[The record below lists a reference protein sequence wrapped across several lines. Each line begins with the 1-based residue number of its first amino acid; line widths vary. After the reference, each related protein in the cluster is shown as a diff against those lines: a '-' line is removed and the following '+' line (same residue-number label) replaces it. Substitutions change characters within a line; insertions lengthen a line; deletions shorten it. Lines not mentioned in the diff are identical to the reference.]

1 MGKMEALDW
10 LMILI
15 NVLSIY
21 WKNRLWA
28 TGHRYLMRA
37 FSQFAFVSAC
47 AVVATS
53 TLVGTVL
60 FDRNCWAEE
69 NPNILLVNAEAD
81 GWLKYPKSPV
91 FAIDSL
97 EIPAKQ
103 TGVLENLSVEVNQ
116 SVTANQKIGN
126 LDRSAAKLEEAA
138 AIVQSQFAATVANDE
153 SDVIFA
159 RMIVDEAK
167 IALDSYEQISAR
179 GSATDAEMRSKRL
192 AVSQAEL
199 KVNNALQALEQAKLK
214 ARLAQVNVLTARQQ
228 LDSLDIVAPFAGTI
242 TEVLCKGGEW
252 LQAGQPV
259 AKVIRLDELRVD
271 CFVSRSQVNVASL
284 IGQPALISIISHN
297 NQRDKLAG
305 RVTRFEPQVTATGD
319 IRVSVVVQN
328 QRRNGEWLLLP
339 GMTVD
344 LQIQPT
350 ITNVSKSTRSF
361 PLAR

>member
-1 MGKMEALDW
+1 MLW
-10 LMILI
+10 PTIYCLI
-15 NVLSIY
+15 HSIS
-21 WKNRLWA
+21 R
-28 TGHRYLMRA
+28 
-37 FSQFAFVSAC
+37 FAFVSRFI
-47 AVVATS
+47 VVATS
-53 TLVGTVL
+53 MLVGTAL
-60 FDRNCWAEE
+60 IERDGWAEG
-69 NPNILLVNAEAD
+69 NPLIPSANVETN
-81 GWLKYPKSPV
+81 GWLKYPNSPV

-126 LDRSAAKLEEAA
+126 LDRSAARLEEAA
-138 AIVQSQFAATVANDE
+138 AIVQSQFAATVASDE
-153 SDVIFA
+153 SDIAFA

-199 KVNNALQALEQAKLK
+199 KVHNALQAIEQAKLK

-242 TEVLCKGGEW
+242 TEVLCKSGEW

-271 CFVSRSQVNVASL
+271 CFVSRSHVNVASL
-284 IGQPALISIISHN
+284 IGQPALISILSHN
-297 NQRDKLAG
+297 NQRDTLAG

-319 IRVSVVVQN
+319 IRISVVVQN

-344 LQIQPT
+344 LQIQPS
-350 ITNVSKSTRSF
+350 INNVSKSTRSF

>member
-1 MGKMEALDW
+1 MEALDW
-10 LMILI
+10 LMILS
-15 NVLSIY
+15 NLQSSY
-21 WKNRLWA
+21 WKSPLWSSVQRRIRPF
-28 TGHRYLMRA
+28 GKCV
-37 FSQFAFVSAC
+37 FVSRFII
-47 AVVATS
+47 VATS
-53 TLVGTVL
+53 TLLGTTL
-60 FDRNCWAEE
+60 LDRDCWAEE
-69 NPNILLVNAEAD
+69 NPNVFSVNAEAD
-81 GWLKYPKSPV
+81 GWLKYPNSPV

-97 EIPAKQ
+97 AIPAKQ
-103 TGVLENLSVEVNQ
+103 TGVLESLSVEVNQ

-153 SDVIFA
+153 SDVTFA

-199 KVNNALQALEQAKLK
+199 KVHNALQALEQAKLK

-228 LDSLDIVAPFAGTI
+228 LDSLDIVAPFAGTV
-242 TEVLCKGGEW
+242 TEVLCKSGEW
-252 LQAGQPV
+252 LQTGQPV
-259 AKVIRLDELRVD
+259 VKVMRLDELRVD
-271 CFVSRSQVNVASL
+271 CFVSRAHLNVASL
-284 IGQPALISIISHN
+284 IGQPALISIVSHN
-297 NQRDKLAG
+297 SQRDTLAG

-344 LQIQPT
+344 LQIQPSL
-350 ITNVSKSTRSF
+350 TNISKSTRSF

>member
-1 MGKMEALDW
+1 MITTKM
-10 LMILI
+10 
-15 NVLSIY
+15 
-21 WKNRLWA
+21 NRDFWNSA
-28 TGHRYLMRA
+28 TGFPIHGLTIAIRRFELI
-37 FSQFAFVSAC
+37 SKFVL
-47 AVVATS
+47 TS
-53 TLVGTVL
+53 TIAILGTAIPTHV
-60 FDRNCWAEE
+60 CWAEGE
-69 NPNILLVNAEAD
+69 PFTSSVTTETG
-81 GWLKYPKSPV
+81 GWLRYPNSPV

-116 SVTANQKIGN
+116 SVAANQKIGN

-153 SDVIFA
+153 SDVAFA

-167 IALDSYEQISAR
+167 IALESYEQISAR

-199 KVNNALQALEQAKLK
+199 KVHNALQALEQAKLK
-214 ARLAQVNVLTARQQ
+214 ARLAQVNVLTARHQ

-242 TEVLCKGGEW
+242 TEVLCESGEW
-252 LQAGQPV
+252 IQAGQPV
-259 AKVIRLDELRVD
+259 AKLIRLDELRVD
-271 CFVSRSQVNVASL
+271 CFVSRSHVNVASL
-284 IGQPALISIISHN
+284 IDQPALISILSHS
-297 NQRDKLAG
+297 NQRDTLAG

-344 LQIQPT
+344 LQIQPAVT
-350 ITNVSKSTRSF
+350 SVSKSMRSF